1 MVKVDIARV
10 LKTLDLAEKRL
21 ATLPKAAYEEFVK
34 ETPVRTGRARAST
47 DLRGN
52 TIVADY
58 PYAQRLD
65 EGYSRQAPQGMSE
78 PVIKFIEEEVTKRLK
93 GI

>member
-10 LKTLDLAEKRL
+10 LKTFDLAEKRL

-34 ETPVRTGRARAST
+34 ETPIRTGRARRST
-47 DLRGN
+47 DLRGT

-65 EGYSRQAPQGMSE
+65 EGYSRQAPKGMTE
-78 PVIKFIEEEVTKRLK
+78 PVIKFIEEEVAKRTK